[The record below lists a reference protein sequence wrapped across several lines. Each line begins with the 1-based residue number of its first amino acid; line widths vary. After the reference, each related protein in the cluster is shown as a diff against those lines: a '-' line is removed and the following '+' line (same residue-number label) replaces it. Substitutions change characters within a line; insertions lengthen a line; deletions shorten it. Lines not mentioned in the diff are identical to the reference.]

1 MRKTSISLIAMAAAL
16 AVAPIALADSITG
29 TLGIGGSDTSTVT
42 LSPNGEV
49 VTSFSISF
57 SGTGTVFSG
66 TGTFAGASGPAT
78 MTGISSSNFDGVTL
92 FDVTS
97 GTGAPITFTIEGPI
111 SALDTAGVLVVT
123 GSGMLT
129 EAGFTETPGTFEFS
143 TGSSSTSD
151 GSSTTFQ
158 TTAEATGSSG
168 PVVPE
173 PSSLVFLGTGLFAL
187 ALFAFR
193 KARPSG
199 LILHS

>member
-16 AVAPIALADSITG
+16 AVAPIALADSISG
-29 TLGIGGSDTSTVT
+29 TLGIGGSDTLNST
-42 LSPNGEV
+42 SNP
-49 VTSFSISF
+49 TSITFM
-57 SGTGTVFSG
+57 GPGTVFEG
-66 TGTFAGASGPAT
+66 NGTFTGASGPAT
-78 MTGISSSNFDGVTL
+78 MEGFTFSDANGVEL

-97 GTGAPITFTIEGPI
+97 GTGAPITFTIEGPVTVTDLSSGTMAI
-111 SALDTAGVLVVT
+111 NGSGVL
-123 GSGMLT
+123 T
-129 EAGFTETPGTFEFS
+129 ENGFTDTDGTFELT
-143 TGSSSTSD
+143 TGTTVA
-151 GSSTTFQ
+151 GGLSSTTFQ
-158 TTAEATGSSG
+158 VTAGATGPAS

>member
-29 TLGIGGSDTSTVT
+29 TLGIGGTDTLNSTSDPT
-42 LSPNGEV
+42 
-49 VTSFSISF
+49 SISF
-57 SGTGTVFSG
+57 IGTGTVFSG
-66 TGTFAGASGPAT
+66 NGTFTGASGPAT
-78 MTGISSSNFDGVTL
+78 MTGFTFSDANNVEL

-97 GTGAPITFTIEGPI
+97 GTGAPITFTIEGPV
-111 SALDTAGVLVVT
+111 TATPLGSGSLMLT
-123 GSGMLT
+123 GSGVLT
-129 EAGFTETPGTFEFS
+129 ENGFTATDGTFELT
-143 TGSSSTSD
+143 TGTTTVSD
-151 GSSTTFQ
+151 GLSTTSFQ
-158 TTAEATGSSG
+158 VTAGAIGSTG

-199 LILHS
+199 LFLHS

>member
-29 TLGIGGSDTSTVT
+29 TLGIGGSDTFTT
-42 LSPNGEV
+42 
-49 VTSFSISF
+49 TSISF
-57 SGTGTVFSG
+57 LGTGTVFSG
-66 TGTFAGASGPAT
+66 NGTFTGASGPAT
-78 MTGISSSNFDGVTL
+78 MTGFTFADSNGVEL

-97 GTGAPITFTIEGPI
+97 GTGAPITFTIDG
-111 SALDTAGVLVVT
+111 AVTATPMGSGSLMIT
-123 GSGMLT
+123 GSGSLT
-129 EAGFTETPGTFEFS
+129 EAGFTSTDGTFELTTGTTVAGGLS
-143 TGSSSTSD
+143 T
-151 GSSTTFQ
+151 TTFQ
-158 TTAEATGSSG
+158 VTAGATGSSG

>member
-16 AVAPIALADSITG
+16 AVAPIALADSISG
-29 TLGIGGSDTSTVT
+29 TLGIGGSDTLNSTSKPT
-42 LSPNGEV
+42 
-49 VTSFSISF
+49 SISF
-57 SGTGTVFSG
+57 MGPGTVFEG
-66 TGTFAGASGPAT
+66 NGTFTGASGFAT
-78 MTGISSSNFDGVTL
+78 MEGFTFSDANGVEL

-97 GTGAPITFTIEGPI
+97 GTGAPITFTIEGPV

>member
-29 TLGIGGSDTSTVT
+29 TLGIGGSDTFTT
-42 LSPNGEV
+42 
-49 VTSFSISF
+49 TSISF
-57 SGTGTVFSG
+57 LGNGTVFSG
-66 TGTFAGASGPAT
+66 NGTFTGASGSAT
-78 MTGISSSNFDGVTL
+78 MTGFTFADSNGVEL

-97 GTGAPITFTIEGPI
+97 GTGAPITFTIDG
-111 SALDTAGVLVVT
+111 LVTATPMGSGSLMIT
-123 GSGMLT
+123 GSGTLT
-129 EAGFTETPGTFEFS
+129 EAGFTSTDGTFELTTGTTEAGGLS
-143 TGSSSTSD
+143 T
-151 GSSTTFQ
+151 TTFQ
-158 TTAEATGSSG
+158 VTAGATGSSG

>member
-29 TLGIGGSDTSTVT
+29 TLGIGGSDTFTT
-42 LSPNGEV
+42 
-49 VTSFSISF
+49 TSITFL
-57 SGTGTVFSG
+57 GNGTVFSG
-66 TGTFAGASGPAT
+66 NGTFTGASGPAT
-78 MTGISSSNFDGVTL
+78 MTGFTFADSNGVEL

-97 GTGAPITFTIEGPI
+97 GTGAPITFTIDG
-111 SALDTAGVLVVT
+111 SVTATPMGSGSLMIT
-123 GSGMLT
+123 GSGTLTEFGFTSTDGTFELTTGTT
-129 EAGFTETPGTFEFS
+129 EAGGF
-143 TGSSSTSD
+143 
-151 GSSTTFQ
+151 SSTTFQ
-158 TTAEATGSSG
+158 VTAGATGPSG